1 MKFLGRVF
9 VLLAAAGT
17 AATLLAQAPAGK
29 DLVWAFPVGSAIVQ
43 GKHPIAEIEGPQTL
57 PGSTQKYTQK
67 ELDNLAAPPDWF
79 PNTHAPMPTIVR
91 DGKGNGGFACGS
103 CHLANGMGH
112 PESGDVQG
120 LTVDY
125 FIQTMRDYR
134 SGVRKDPIRMTA
146 IAQAT
151 SEADVREAAAWF
163 ATLKPVPRWS
173 IVEERA
179 MVPKTFLGPGRMRF
193 VDIDMPGMEPIGTRI
208 ITVPEDV
215 RKAIQRDPRQGA
227 GFISYVPPGSLAR
240 GKALAAGGNGKT
252 IDCTIC
258 HGEGLR
264 GLGDV
269 PRLANVHPIYLV
281 RQLYNIQTGANN
293 SAGAQLMKRV
303 VAKLTDADIVD
314 LAAYAGSLPR

>member
-1 MKFLGRVF
+1 MKVF
-9 VLLAAAGT
+9 VRILALLIAAET
-17 AATLLAQAPAGK
+17 AILLAQAPAGK
-29 DLVWAFPVGSAIVQ
+29 DLVWAYPVGSAIVA
-43 GKHPIAEIEGPQTL
+43 GKHPIAEIEGPQQL
-57 PGSTQKYTQK
+57 PGSTRKYTQK

-79 PNTHAPMPTIVR
+79 PDSHAPMPAIVR

-120 LTVDY
+120 LTADY

-134 SGVRKDPIRMTA
+134 TGVRKDPIRMTA

-151 SEADVREAAAWF
+151 SEQDVREAAAYF
-163 ATLKPVPRWS
+163 ATLKPVARWS

-179 MVPKTFLGPGRMRF
+179 MVPKTFLGQGRMRF
-193 VDIDMPGMEPIGTRI
+193 IDVDMPGMEPIGNRI

-215 RKAIQRDPRQGA
+215 RKAIMRDPRTGA

-252 IDCTIC
+252 LDCTIC

-303 VAKLTDADIVD
+303 VAKLTDEDIVA
-314 LAAYAGSLPR
+314 LSAYAGSLPR

>member
-1 MKFLGRVF
+1 MKFVRVL
-9 VLLAAAGT
+9 VLLMSVVPAAV
-17 AATLLAQAPAGK
+17 LLGQAPAGK
-29 DLVWAFPVGSAIVQ
+29 DLLWAYPVGSAIVA
-43 GKHPIAEIEGPQTL
+43 GKHPIAEVEGPQQL
-57 PGSTQKYTQK
+57 PGSTRKYTQQ

-79 PNTHAPMPTIVR
+79 PDTHAPMPTIVQN
-91 DGKGNGGFACGS
+91 GKGNGGFACGS

-120 LTVDY
+120 LTADY
-125 FIQTMRDYR
+125 FIQTMRDYK

-151 SEADVREAAAWF
+151 SDQDVREAAAYF
-163 ATLKPVPRWS
+163 ASLKPVARWS

-179 MVPKTFLGPGRMRF
+179 TVPKTFLGQGRMRF
-193 VDIDMPGMEPIGTRI
+193 IDIDMPGTEPIGNRI

-215 RKAIQRDPRQGA
+215 RKAIMRDPRTGA

-264 GLGDV
+264 GLGNV

-303 VAKLTDADIVD
+303 VAKLTDEDIVA